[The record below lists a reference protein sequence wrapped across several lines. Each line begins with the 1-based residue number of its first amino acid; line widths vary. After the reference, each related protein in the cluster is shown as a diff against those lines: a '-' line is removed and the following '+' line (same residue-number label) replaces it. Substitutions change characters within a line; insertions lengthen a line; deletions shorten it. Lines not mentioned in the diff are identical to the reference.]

1 MQNVSIKKEHGKQ
14 AFVRAWHFIAAL
26 GMPNIA
32 LNCAQSTDSETSR
45 PFAALLVRN
54 KQLCITKVQAQ
65 AVVKEKQ
72 TKNEERL
79 KIQQDCLSLSTMQ
92 YLVVTHSYST

>member
-54 KQLCITKVQAQ
+54 KQLCITKGTDSGCSKRKTD
-65 AVVKEKQ
+65 KE
-72 TKNEERL
+72 
-79 KIQQDCLSLSTMQ
+79 
-92 YLVVTHSYST
+92 

>member
-14 AFVRAWHFIAAL
+14 AVVRAWHFIAAL

-45 PFAALLVRN
+45 PFAALLVHN
-54 KQLCITKVQAQ
+54 KQLCITKGTGSGCS
-65 AVVKEKQ
+65 KRK
-72 TKNEERL
+72 TDEE
-79 KIQQDCLSLSTMQ
+79 
-92 YLVVTHSYST
+92 